1 MSTSNLGQTEFY
13 NYMKKKYTNNKQG
26 FTLVELLVSLAIFS
40 IVVIAALG
48 AMLSISDANRR
59 VQKTRAV
66 LDNLSLSIESMTRNL
81 RLGNT
86 YHCEKIISNTIPTSN
101 LNIAST
107 ASCDANGGW
116 GDFIAYEDQYGD
128 PSNATDQGIYYLDS
142 DPSSPTNGSIM
153 YKKYDGTNAIAL
165 TSPDLKVGS
174 LRFYVSGLSAGQQ
187 PKIIITLSGTST
199 VGKAQEP
206 VEINIQ
212 TTVSQRPLNI

>member
-1 MSTSNLGQTEFY
+1 MSV
-13 NYMKKKYTNNKQG
+13 KKIHKNQSG

-48 AMLSISDANRR
+48 AMLSIADANRR

-86 YHCEKIISNTIPTSN
+86 YHCEKIISNVVPTTG
-101 LNIAST
+101 LNTAST
-107 ASCDANGGW
+107 ASCDSNGGW
-116 GDFIAYEDQYGD
+116 GDFMAYEDQYGD
-128 PSNATDQGIYYLDS
+128 AASSTDQGIYYLDQNGAS
-142 DPSSPTNGSIM
+142 LTNGAIM
-153 YKKYDGTNAIAL
+153 YKRYDGGVAIPI
-165 TSPDLKVGS
+165 TSPELRVGS
-174 LRFYVSGLSAGQQ
+174 LRFYTTGQGTGQQ

-199 VGKAQEP
+199 IGKSQEP